1 MIFSLHIEV
10 LLALAYAMS
19 LVSVAAVLEFLA
31 QRSQKRA
38 EGYRNSGFVHFRELD
53 YWQCPMGQRLL
64 PLSTHPQH
72 ITRFY
77 KAPASACNSCSL
89 KLNFRLG

>member
-38 EGYRNSGFVHFRELD
+38 EGYRQLRLRPLSRA
-53 YWQCPMGQRLL
+53 RLL
-64 PLSTHPQH
+64 AVPHG
-72 ITRFY
+72 
-77 KAPASACNSCSL
+77 PAIATA
-89 KLNFRLG
+89 

>member
-19 LVSVAAVLEFLA
+19 LVSVAAVLQFLA
-31 QRSQKRA
+31 QRSQQRA